1 MTATTSNVSTQR
13 RQAAI
18 HFVWRM
24 ATAAGSIAAAIG
36 SGWRAFV
43 DAGQLGP
50 DRERSISRHT
60 GARI

>member
-1 MTATTSNVSTQR
+1 MTATTSKVSTR
-13 RQAAI
+13 RGHAAGR
-18 HFVWRM
+18 FVWRM

-36 SGWRAFV
+36 SGWHAFV

-50 DRERSISRHT
+50 DRERTISRHT